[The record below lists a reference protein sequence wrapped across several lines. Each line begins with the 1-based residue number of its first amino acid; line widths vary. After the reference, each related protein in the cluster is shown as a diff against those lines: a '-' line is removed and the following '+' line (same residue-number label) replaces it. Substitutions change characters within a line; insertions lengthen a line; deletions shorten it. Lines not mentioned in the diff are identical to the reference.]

1 MLAHVHLESALFAEF
16 VLLVLFLVDEE
27 ARLLIVGVL

>member
-1 MLAHVHLESALFAEF
+1 MLAHVHLESALFAEV
-16 VLLVLFLVDEE
+16 VLLVPFLVDEE